1 MIWARIEIS
10 KERTIVLQMNILWII
25 SISQVFD
32 CWLVCSNIW
41 NCEEKSPNFEMV
53 CGTIRSCLIWK
64 FQSIMRRV
72 RKSLASSIADINRTR
87 ALNWTIYARFSGCR
101 TKSFHFF
108 CPIASPLFVVMNVC
122 MAVFGSY
129 LHCNI
134 TTFECARKR
143 IHRWCG
149 NDATETT
156 FPAVGCWIEQWGACI
171 SKVSLDIQHIEH
183 SGCNAQMQQDEP
195 KKKRKECEAKL
206 YTE

>member
-108 CPIASPLFVVMNVC
+108 VQWHHLFLSSWTFAWQFLDRICIVTSQHLNVPEKESIVGVAMMLLKLLSQPLVV
-122 MAVFGSY
+122 G
-129 LHCNI
+129 
-134 TTFECARKR
+134 
-143 IHRWCG
+143 
-149 NDATETT
+149 
-156 FPAVGCWIEQWGACI
+156 
-171 SKVSLDIQHIEH
+171 
-183 SGCNAQMQQDEP
+183 
-195 KKKRKECEAKL
+195 
-206 YTE
+206 